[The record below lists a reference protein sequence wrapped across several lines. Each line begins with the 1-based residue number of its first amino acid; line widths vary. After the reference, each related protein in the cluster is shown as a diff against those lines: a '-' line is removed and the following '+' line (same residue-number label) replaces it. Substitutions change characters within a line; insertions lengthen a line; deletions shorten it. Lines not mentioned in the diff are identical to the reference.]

1 MASRSDDSPKRSG
14 ENRLTA
20 FLPADRLRAFADGVF
35 AIVITLLVLELP
47 VPEATDDLLWALL
60 EAWPDFLAYV
70 ISFVFIGG
78 FWITH
83 SSITRLTEHEDGV
96 TFRMTLVMLFFVSL
110 LPFST
115 SLMAKHLVG
124 PGSRLSVF
132 IYGLDLLFA
141 SFMLDRIMRY
151 LARRP
156 ELLVDGLAEEDLRI
170 MEHRRL
176 YGIMLDGVGVLLALI
191 LPRVAIAIYVLV
203 AFYFILQPLF
213 YGRTLK
219 HSLEKQ
225 GE

>member
-115 SLMAKHLVG
+115 SLMVKHLVG

-156 ELLVDGLAEEDLRI
+156 ELLVDGLAVDDHRPRKIGREAPERVSGRRDALHEAGRRCRI
-170 MEHRRL
+170 SRSSR
-176 YGIMLDGVGVLLALI
+176 AAT
-191 LPRVAIAIYVLV
+191 PA
-203 AFYFILQPLF
+203 
-213 YGRTLK
+213 GRP
-219 HSLEKQ
+219 
-225 GE
+225 GPP